1 MSTKKSRFK
10 LIEATFGYSVI
21 KFKAYLVAI
30 NSTLLFR

>member
-10 LIEATFGYSVI
+10 LIEATFGYCVI